1 MQITAQ
7 EECLPLNMS
16 HPCLYLCFFLHLG
29 LNNGGMI
36 HHPARKSAHL
46 AGKKESPVT
55 IQQNSFYPSPSNLGF
70 PQQILPRNKVVSAQ
84 SKVEEGMQHI

>member
-1 MQITAQ
+1 MQIIAQ

-36 HHPARKSAHL
+36 HYPARKSAHL
-46 AGKKESPVT
+46 AGEKGHR
-55 IQQNSFYPSPSNLGF
+55 N
-70 PQQILPRNKVVSAQ
+70 PQ
-84 SKVEEGMQHI
+84 